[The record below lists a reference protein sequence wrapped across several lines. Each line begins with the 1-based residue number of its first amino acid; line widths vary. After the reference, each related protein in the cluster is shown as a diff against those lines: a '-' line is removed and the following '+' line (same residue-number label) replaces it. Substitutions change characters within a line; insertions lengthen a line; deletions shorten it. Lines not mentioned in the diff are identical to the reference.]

1 MASQVLVALEA
12 QVQRRLLL
20 VHLQHIPE
28 VVVVRGIR
36 QVASLR
42 AQVALAVAAQEMQ
55 HLEALEQPEP
65 QTLVAAVVV
74 AQALVVMVAQAALAL
89 LFSAFQLQVTAA
101 LQLELRQFLLVL

>member
-1 MASQVLVALEA
+1 MASQVLAALAA

-20 VHLQHIPE
+20 VHLRHIPG

-55 HLEALEQPEP
+55 HLGALEQPEP
-65 QTLVAAVVV
+65 QTLVAVVV
-74 AQALVVMVAQAALAL
+74 GALAVVVMVAQAVLAL
-89 LFSAFQLQVTAA
+89 SFSAFQLQVTAA
-101 LQLELRQFLLVL
+101 LQPARPL